1 MARKYHFGSIWT
13 NGCLDGN
20 ARLRMCYRFDVLVHA
35 KTAEGKSLTR
45 QPGANIVHLSW
56 DLMKR
61 VERTMPS
68 SVDLNQAVKTFT
80 VLVVILVSVCC
91 QSYTTS
97 LQKTETSAD
106 ETSVIAAIR
115 SVAMAQQSHAAA
127 NEGSFA
133 TFPQLVEGGYL
144 DSRFKAEAPEVQGF
158 VLTMKVG
165 EKSYSCNADPVGE
178 QTGRHFY
185 VDSTSPL
192 IRVNA
197 TQSASAKDGLL
208 KL

>member
-1 MARKYHFGSIWT
+1 
-13 NGCLDGN
+13 
-20 ARLRMCYRFDVLVHA
+20 
-35 KTAEGKSLTR
+35 
-45 QPGANIVHLSW
+45 
-56 DLMKR
+56 MKP

-68 SVDLNQAVKTFT
+68 SDLNQAVKTLM
-80 VLVVILVSVCC
+80 VLVVTLVSVCC
-91 QSYTTS
+91 QSYTTG

-106 ETSVIAAIR
+106 ETAVISALR
-115 SVAMAQQSHAAA
+115 SVAIAQQAHAAT
-127 NEGSFA
+127 NEGSYA

-144 DSRFKAEAPEVQGF
+144 DSRFNAEAPELQGF
-158 VLTMKVG
+158 VLTLKMG
-165 EKSYSCNADPVGE
+165 EKSYSCNADPAGE

-197 TQSASAKDGLL
+197 TQPASAKDGLL